1 MSWIE
6 ETLQKFVDKKVLI
19 VGDVM
24 IDRYMSGYVS
34 RISPEAP
41 VPIVNLD
48 YTENRLGG
56 AGNVALNIKALS
68 AIPLIASVVGA
79 DENGLLFNELLSDH
93 KISNKYILQSSDRI
107 TTIKTRIISH
117 NQQMLRLDSEMT
129 AELNKADEEKLIEQ
143 LDYILKEETPQ
154 VILLQDYNKGILTEG
169 VINWITKHAN
179 KLSIPIAVDPKYK
192 NFFKY
197 KNVTLFK
204 PNLKEVKEAL
214 SMDVHPI
221 EIELKEAS
229 DRIRKEINN
238 DITLITLSENGVF
251 IDNNISS
258 DIYPTHPRN
267 VSDVCGAGDTVI
279 SIISLGLASGIS
291 IKELA
296 VLANYSGGQVCEKP
310 GVVPVDK
317 NQLLTELSQFG

>member
-19 VGDVM
+19 IGDVM
-24 IDRYMSGYVS
+24 IDRYLNGHVS

-48 YTENRLGG
+48 KEENRLGG
-56 AGNVALNIKALS
+56 AANVALNINALS
-68 AIPLIASVVGA
+68 AIPILASIVGS
-79 DENGLLFNELLSDH
+79 DVNGNLFKEILTENNID
-93 KISNKYILQSSDRI
+93 NKYILQSPSRI
-107 TTIKTRIISH
+107 TTIKTRIISN
-117 NQQMLRLDSEMT
+117 NQQMLRLDSEIT
-129 AELNKADEEKLIEQ
+129 EDLNETDELKLIQ
-143 LDYILKEETPQ
+143 IINTILKETKPS
-154 VILLQDYNKGILTEG
+154 VILLQDYNKGILTTKI
-169 VINWITKHAN
+169 INWITEQAKILN
-179 KLSIPIAVDPKYK
+179 IPLAVDPKYK

-204 PNLKEVKEAL
+204 PNLKEVREAL
-214 SMDVHPI
+214 SMDVQPTDKG
-221 EIELKEAS
+221 LKDAS
-229 DRIRKEINN
+229 AKIRNSINN
-238 DITLITLSENGVF
+238 DITLITLSENGVY
-251 IDNNISS
+251 IDDSISS
-258 DIYPTHPRN
+258 KIYPTHPRN

-296 VLANYSGGQVCEKP
+296 ILANYSGGQVCEKA

-317 NQLLTELSQFG
+317 DQLLAELANFE

>member
-24 IDRYMSGYVS
+24 IDRYLTGHVS

-48 YTENRLGG
+48 KVENRLGG
-56 AGNVALNIKALS
+56 AANVALNINALKATP
-68 AIPLIASVVGA
+68 IIASIVGN
-79 DENGLLFNELLSDH
+79 DENAKLFKKVLSDNN
-93 KISNKYILQSSDRI
+93 IDESFILESKHRI
-107 TTIKTRIISH
+107 TTVKSRIISS
-117 NQQMLRLDSEMT
+117 NQQMLRIDSEIT
-129 AELNKADEEKLIEQ
+129 TDLNDEDESNFVQ
-143 LDYILKEETPQ
+143 LLAGIIKDLDPH
-154 VILLQDYNKGILTEG
+154 VILLQDYNKGVLTAN
-169 VINWITKHAN
+169 VIEWITKQAN
-179 KLSIPIAVDPKYK
+179 LLSIPVAVDPKNK

-214 SMDVHPI
+214 AMDIHPVK
-221 EIELKEAS
+221 EELIDAS
-229 DRIRKEINN
+229 AKIRENIHN

-251 IDNNISS
+251 IDDNISS
-258 DIYPTHPRN
+258 NIYPTHPRN

-279 SIISLGLASGIS
+279 SIVSLGLASGIS

-296 VLANYSGGQVCEKP
+296 ILANYSGGQVCEKP

-317 NQLLTELSQFG
+317 EQLLTELANFE